1 MRLMLLRGHEVS
13 ERRREI
19 YRRLGVGPFIL
30 GKLRGAV
37 LQAETARKL
46 LAETPP
52 WDVERRR
59 YLMHMIEE
67 GEQARKY
74 LEEYLRKIRE
84 LERELLQEEH
94 RTARKDAGGEEKR

>member
-1 MRLMLLRGHEVS
+1 
-13 ERRREI
+13 
-19 YRRLGVGPFIL
+19 
-30 GKLRGAV
+30 
-37 LQAETARKL
+37 
-46 LAETPP
+46 
-52 WDVERRR
+52 
-59 YLMHMIEE
+59 MHMIEE